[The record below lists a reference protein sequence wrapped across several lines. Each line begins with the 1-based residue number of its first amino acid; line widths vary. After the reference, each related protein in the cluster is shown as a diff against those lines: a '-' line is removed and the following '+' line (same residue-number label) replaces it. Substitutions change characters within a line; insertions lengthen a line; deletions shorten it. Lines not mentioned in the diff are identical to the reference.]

1 MVPAW
6 LLDMRP
12 DGVELR
18 VYCTL
23 ARFGRFD
30 TAQGVYEECRPSIA
44 TLAEAAGLSESH
56 TKRGLAGLLD
66 KKAIERRL
74 RVADDT
80 KTSLPS
86 VYRVIFG
93 HLIGPPGE
101 PPPSADGPLP
111 PSAREPRGGPPADDN
126 PEGST
131 QNQDTQKSAARK
143 RATALPDDFAVTEQ
157 MRVWYAEKIGSAID
171 GLAEHEKFL
180 DYYRAN
186 GRTHKD
192 WPAAWRY
199 WMRNALERAPRR
211 RGAAPAAGGFQTAQE
226 RSTARVA
233 RAADLARIAEEYLER
248 TGGNPEDPKQ
258 VNPIVAK
265 LREHPDEVDRIL
277 AEISSASRTSGT
289 YSEGKDVIQGEA
301 RDATREVTSYAT
313 ERNPDGAR

>member
-12 DGVELR
+12 DGAELR
-18 VYCTL
+18 VYCAL

-44 TLAEAAGLSESH
+44 TLAESAGLSESH

-143 RATALPDDFAVTEQ
+143 RATSLPDDFAVTEQ

-211 RGAAPAAGGFQTAQE
+211 RGATSGGFQTAQE
-226 RSTARVA
+226 RSADRL
-233 RAADLARIAEEYLER
+233 RSEADLARIAEAYLEHV
-248 TGGNPEDPKQ
+248 GGNPEDPAQ
-258 VNPIVAK
+258 VRPLVDE
-265 LREHPDEVDRIL
+265 LRQHPDAVERLL
-277 AEISSASRTSGT
+277 AAVREKGSASRTSGT
-289 YSEGKDVIQGEA
+289 YSGTKDVIEGEVS
-301 RDATREVTSYAT
+301 RPREVTSNAAQ
-313 ERNPDGAR
+313 RDSGAPR